1 MQRKVGEVL
10 RKLDDDV
17 QEWDET
23 FFLGSVMS
31 SNGEKDP
38 WQVELELNGKLT
50 KFKID
55 TGADITVIPEAVYN
69 SLGPRPPLQLAVAD
83 PG

>member
-1 MQRKVGEVL
+1 MQRKAVGEVL

-23 FFLGSVMS
+23 FFLGTVMS

-55 TGADITVIPEAVYN
+55 TGADTIV
-69 SLGPRPPLQLAVAD
+69 
-83 PG
+83 